1 MTMGIMSV
9 KVTSMENPHCQGLQ
23 VKRTLS
29 VDWAAVAK
37 RIGNEYRPPRPV
49 AKVVSTKKRDLAL
62 TGLKLVTSRQLNAN
76 RLATISQL
84 DDDEEIL
91 LDCILDNIAKDEVLK
106 DPQNYAL
113 FPPEIR
119 KIANITEISPSLLPI
134 RVMSADDFRA
144 KTGIKISDKDFEG
157 LFRRLAVKAR
167 ISGSF
172 RSYLT
177 TNSMG
182 QLTYVE
188 LELVERPLFP
198 DGLRVMRYGIASR
211 RTSIPQ
217 DSKLKRVVAFKLHS
231 PTVLLLRDGIARG
244 RFGVLPKG
252 LYAKRVNWPA
262 LRIARYYDLYSG
274 NHGGVRFSYQ
284 MLLKLLGM
292 PDVTN
297 VDKRVHL
304 FDRYF
309 KLVALEINA
318 RLTKRHRGRKTVWT
332 LTNPLL
338 YRPKGFPKSPSA
350 ANRPV
355 GALD

>member
-1 MTMGIMSV
+1 MPFDRDEHFRKHLARLRSET
-9 KVTSMENPHCQGLQ
+9 TE
-23 VKRTLS
+23 
-29 VDWAAVAK
+29 
-37 RIGNEYRPPRPV
+37 PRPL
-49 AKVVSTKKRDLAL
+49 AKVVSTKKKNLGQTAD
-62 TGLKLVTSRQLNAN
+62 KLVTSRPLNEN
-76 RLATISQL
+76 RLATVGQL

-91 LDCILDNIAKDEVLK
+91 LDCIIDNIAKDEVLK
-106 DPQNYAL
+106 DPQSYAL
-113 FPPEIR
+113 LNSEIK
-119 KIANITEISPSLLPI
+119 KIANITEITPSLLPI

-182 QLTYVE
+182 QFTYVE

-198 DGLRVMRYGIASR
+198 DGLMVMRYGEASR
-211 RTSIPQ
+211 RTSIPE
-217 DSKLKRVVAFKLHS
+217 DSKLKRVVFFKLHS
-231 PTVLLLRDGIARG
+231 PTVVLLRDGIARG
-244 RFGVLPKG
+244 RFGVLPKA

-274 NHGGVRFSYQ
+274 NHGGVRFSYP

-309 KLVALEINA
+309 KLVAAEMNA
-318 RLTKRHRGRKTVWT
+318 RLTKRHRGRRTVWT

-338 YRPKGFPKSPSA
+338 YRPKVFPKSQSA
-350 ANRPV
+350 ANRP
-355 GALD
+355 AEELD